1 MSQNSEV
8 TILEAVKNLTGITGE
23 YQDATVQAWIDEV
36 EAFLL
41 DAGVPASKITAGVI
55 ARGVLDLW
63 NYGAGDGKFSDYFM
77 QRAIQLAKSK

>member
-1 MSQNSEV
+1 MSQNTEI

-23 YQDATVQAWIDEV
+23 YQDDTVQAWIDEV

-63 NYGAGDGKFSDYFM
+63 NYGAGDGKLSEYFM
-77 QRAIQLAKSK
+77 QRASQLALRK